1 MDEFDFPTSED
12 VLGFGSEH
20 NPAVWGKHKA
30 HLADPSD
37 LVAVLEKCR
46 SNGAKLSRQHV
57 FEMADTKPEWGVIGA
72 IVWGFPRGSMP
83 GGKWLAFAKAIELS
97 KQFADALDGFKVA
110 PQSAT
115 TVVMQLNNLVPG
127 LGFATTT
134 KIAYFAR
141 LVLQEGPA
149 LIYDA
154 NVIKAITD
162 PSKGWDR
169 VFPKT
174 RSLLGTSGSHAKGV
188 LSYSSYIEEAAAL
201 AAKRNTTPEVVEV
214 ALFRSAT
221 RAGTWS

>member
-1 MDEFDFPTSED
+1 MEEFDFPTQEE
-12 VLGFGSEH
+12 VLGFGSGH
-20 NPAVWGKHKA
+20 NPAVWSKHKA
-30 HLADPSD
+30 HLANSSD
-37 LVAVLEKCR
+37 LLAVLEKCR
-46 SNGAKLSRQHV
+46 SNSGKLSRRHV
-57 FEMADTKPEWGVIGA
+57 FEMADAKPEWGVIGA

-97 KQFADALDGFKVA
+97 TQFADTLAGFKDA
-110 PQSAT
+110 SPSAIKA
-115 TVVMQLNNLVPG
+115 VVQLNSLVAG

-134 KIAYFAR
+134 KMAYFAR
-141 LVLQEGPA
+141 LNLQEGPA

-174 RSLLGTSGSHAKGV
+174 RLILGPTGSHAKGV

-201 AAKRNTTPEVVEV
+201 AVKHNTTPEIVEV
-214 ALFRSAT
+214 ALFRSVA